1 MSIPVLPGIAILA
14 FLAGISGISELPSA
28 NGLRWQGGGVVSM
41 RGKEIRL
48 ERIMNRNTKKSII
61 VPMDHGV
68 SNGPIPGLIDLSRAV
83 NLVAEGGANAVI
95 GHVGLA
101 LHGHRQSG
109 RDVGLILHLSA
120 STTLSPDPNRKVLV
134 NSVTNA
140 LKMGADAVS
149 MHVNVG
155 AETEAEML
163 SDLGRV
169 AIECMEWGMPLIA
182 MMYPRGKKVKDEH
195 DLESVKL
202 AARVA
207 AELGADIV
215 KTVYTGDP
223 DSFREVTRG
232 CPVPVV
238 VAGGSKTDDRTT
250 LELIE
255 GAMAGGAAG
264 ISIGRN
270 AFQHRTPDRFVKAAA
285 CIVHKNRSAD
295 DALEL
300 LKV

>member
-1 MSIPVLPGIAILA
+1 MPG
-14 FLAGISGISELPSA
+14 
-28 NGLRWQGGGVVSM
+28 RRGVVRSM
-41 RGKEIRL
+41 SGKAIRL
-48 ERIMNRNTKKSII
+48 ERIMNRNTRKTII

-68 SNGPIPGLIDLSRAV
+68 TNGPIEGLIDLSQAV
-83 NLVAEGGANAVI
+83 DLVAEGGANAVI
-95 GHVGLA
+95 GHIGLA

-120 STTLSPDPNRKVLV
+120 STSIGPDPNEKVIV
-134 NSVTNA
+134 NTVTRA

-149 MHVNVG
+149 IHVNIG
-155 AETEAEML
+155 ADSEAGML
-163 SDLGRV
+163 RDLGRIAV
-169 AIECMEWGMPLIA
+169 ECMDWGMPLLA
-182 MMYPRGKKVKDEH
+182 MMYPRGRNIRDEH
-195 DLESVKL
+195 DVGHVSL

-238 VAGGSKTDDRTT
+238 VAGGSKTDDRAT
-250 LELIE
+250 LERIE
-255 GAMAGGAAG
+255 GAMEGGAKG

-270 AFQHRTPDRFVKAAA
+270 AFQHANPAMFIRAAG
-285 CIVHKNRSAD
+285 IIIHEGRSVD
-295 DALEL
+295 EALEIL
-300 LKV
+300 R

>member
-1 MSIPVLPGIAILA
+1 
-14 FLAGISGISELPSA
+14 
-28 NGLRWQGGGVVSM
+28 M

-48 ERIMNRNTKKSII
+48 ERIMNRNTKKTII

-68 SNGPIPGLIDLSRAV
+68 TNGPIPGLIDLGQAV
-83 NLVAEGGANAVI
+83 DLVADGGANAVI

-101 LHGHRQSG
+101 LYGHRQSG
-109 RDVGLILHLSA
+109 RDIGLILHLSA
-120 STTLSPDPNRKVLV
+120 STSISPDPNEKVLV

-149 MHVNVG
+149 MHVNIG
-155 AETEAEML
+155 ADSEARML
-163 SDLGRV
+163 ADLGSV
-169 AIECMEWGMPLIA
+169 AVECMEWGMPLLA
-182 MMYPRGKKVKDEH
+182 MMYPRGKKITKDN
-195 DLESVKL
+195 DVDQVKL

-223 DSFREVTRG
+223 ESFREVTRG

-250 LELIE
+250 LELID

-270 AFQHRTPDRFVKAAA
+270 AFQHRSPAKFVRAAA
-285 CIVHKNRSAD
+285 CIVHANKSVDEAM
-295 DALEL
+295 EL